1 VPVVCRGLMVKGGD
15 TVSILHVLVIVV
27 VVVAIL
33 AWIAL
38 KGRGI

>member
-1 VPVVCRGLMVKGGD
+1 MVKGGD
-15 TVSILHVLVIVV
+15 SVSILHVLVIVV